1 MKIIYTTG
9 KYSPL
14 KHDDG
19 SGTDYRLFHAIK
31 DQEGVE
37 LEYVGPFKDVL
48 SLSERVYRKIHTLF
62 SDKRPAKY
70 SEAMLKA
77 GSAALGEAVQ
87 RFKPDAIF
95 SKNLTC
101 MVRYRTNLPFVYMVD
116 STVAAFNR
124 DWPTFSSFENWR
136 MIRWEHDVVNQA
148 TRIITR
154 SEWTKASL
162 VEDYG
167 YPQEK
172 IHIVY
177 NASSLPNSV
186 IPADPVFDSADFST
200 VRLLFVGRVR
210 NLKGIDIAIDVTN
223 RLNEAG
229 VPAELRVVGTA
240 GQDQPHVHY
249 TGIFKKSIPEQLEE
263 YAGQYLWPH
272 FLIHPARYDA
282 APIVT
287 AEAAAFGVPTLTNAV
302 GGIASTVK
310 NGVSGVVLPAGSP
323 AAEYVKVIRHYLEN
337 PAEYMDLRKTSRERY
352 DQELNWEV
360 AGQKVVEV
368 IRQAVK
374 EKQAGSDKRNGV
386 KP

>member
-1 MKIIYTTG
+1 MKILYTTG

-31 DQEGVE
+31 DQGVD
-37 LEYVGPFKDVL
+37 LHYIGPFKDIA
-48 SLSERVYRKIHTLF
+48 SFPEKVYRKIHALF

-70 SEAMLKA
+70 SAAMLRE
-77 GSAALGEAVQ
+77 GSSALRTAVESL
-87 RFKPDAIF
+87 KPDAIF

-101 MVRYRTNLPFVYMVD
+101 MVQYRTSLPFVYMVD

-124 DWPTFSSFENWR
+124 DWPTFSKFENWR
-136 MIRWEHDVVNQA
+136 MIRWERAVIKQA

-154 SEWTKASL
+154 SDWTKSSL
-162 VEDYG
+162 VNDYG
-167 YPQEK
+167 YPEEK

-177 NASSLPNSV
+177 NASSLPNEV
-186 IPADPVFDSADFST
+186 IPVQPVFDEVDFST
-200 VRLLFVGRVR
+200 VRLLFVGRVQ
-210 NLKGIDIAIDVTN
+210 NLKGIDIAIEVTN
-223 RLNEAG
+223 LLNEAG
-229 VPAELRVVGTA
+229 INTELRVVGTD
-240 GQDQPHVHY
+240 GIDQPHVHY
-249 TGIFKKSIPEQLEE
+249 TGLFLKSIPEQLHD

-310 NGVSGVVLPAGSP
+310 DGISGVVLTPGSP
-323 AAEYVKVIRHYLEN
+323 AVEYVKVIRHYIEN
-337 PAEYMDLRKTSRERY
+337 PAEYLALRQSTRERY

-360 AGQKVVEV
+360 AGAKVVEV
-368 IRQAVK
+368 IRQAV
-374 EKQAGSDKRNGV
+374 EEKRNTGS
-386 KP
+386 KSNGDER